1 MMKTFKIVD
10 GDLVFDG
17 QNNLVMME
25 DIEEETQSIERTI
38 TTNQG
43 EWFLNILHG
52 LDYSEIQGKG
62 KDKESIILAITEAIH
77 QDDRVEEIEYINLD
91 FNRKNRSIKVDFKV
105 KMKSGSTIEG
115 SEVL

>member
-17 QNNLVMME
+17 QNNLVIVE
-25 DIEEETQSIERTI
+25 DIEEEAQSIERI
-38 TTNQG
+38 LTTNKN
-43 EWFLNILHG
+43 EWFLDVDFG
-52 LDYSEIQGKG
+52 LDYQAIQGKG
-62 KDKESIILAITEAIH
+62 KDKESIALAIIEAIH
-77 QDDRVEEIEYINLD
+77 QDDRVEEIEYINID
-91 FNRKNRSIKVDFKV
+91 FNRKNRNIKVDFRV